1 MSPLFLKNR
10 SIDTGKDKDRYMM
23 KRKRR
28 EGMALLLLTA
38 LCISAEGMSAMASP
52 EFARS
57 QEEWASLSD
66 NRLEWEEIPALVN
79 EYNATVLNN
88 RKAYQKDSG
97 QNADEIRDALLEA
110 ADDMESLAID
120 AEAEEG
126 GTGIMSGA
134 SYRSNAASLRQQA
147 ESNVSDSQVIL
158 WQYEQ
163 VEDTIAQTVRDGFI
177 AYYQAIAQK
186 EADQA
191 KIGYLEESLASAQ
204 NRKNV
209 GMGTELEVLTAKEA
223 LQNGQAVLASAD
235 AKINAEKKKLQVLCG
250 WDYTSDAEIGALPD
264 FDMEEIGRIDLEAD
278 TEKALSSN
286 WQLRID
292 ERKLQNAPDATLR
305 DQYTKTVDND
315 RQQIK
320 ASVRSAYDTLVQAKR
335 TYDTGAEQLNLSRQ
349 NLEKSSRQ
357 LSLGVISRMEY
368 RAAENETTG
377 LEHTQRL
384 NEIAV
389 FSAWTAYQG
398 AVNGLASTGSAQ

>member
-1 MSPLFLKNR
+1 
-10 SIDTGKDKDRYMM
+10 MM

-97 QNADEIRDALLEA
+97 QNAEEIRDALLEA

-126 GTGIMSGA
+126 GAMIGA
-134 SYRSNAASLRQQA
+134 NYRSQAASLRQQA

-163 VEDTIAQTVRDGFI
+163 VEDTIAQTARDGFI

-223 LQNGQAVLASAD
+223 LQNGQAALASAD

-278 TEKALSSN
+278 TEKALSNN

-335 TYDTGAEQLNLSRQ
+335 TYDTGAEQLNLSLQ

-368 RAAENETTG
+368 RTAENETTG
-377 LEHTQRL
+377 LEHTQKL

>member
-1 MSPLFLKNR
+1 
-10 SIDTGKDKDRYMM
+10 MM
-23 KRKRR
+23 KRKKR

-97 QNADEIRDALLEA
+97 QNAEEIRDALLEA

-126 GTGIMSGA
+126 GAMIGA
-134 SYRSNAASLRQQA
+134 NYRSQAASLRQQA

-223 LQNGQAVLASAD
+223 LQNGQAALASAD

-278 TEKALSSN
+278 TEKALSNN

-368 RAAENETTG
+368 RTAENETTG
-377 LEHTQRL
+377 LEHNQKL

>member
-1 MSPLFLKNR
+1 
-10 SIDTGKDKDRYMM
+10 MM
-23 KRKRR
+23 KRKKR

-66 NRLEWEEIPALVN
+66 NRLEWEEIPGLVN

-97 QNADEIRDALLEA
+97 QNAEEIRDALLEA

-126 GTGIMSGA
+126 GAMIGA
-134 SYRSNAASLRQQA
+134 NYRSQAASLRQQA

-163 VEDTIAQTVRDGFI
+163 VEDTIAQTVRESFI

-223 LQNGQAVLASAD
+223 LQNGQAALASAD

-278 TEKALSSN
+278 TEKALSNN

-368 RAAENETTG
+368 RTAENETTG

>member
-23 KRKRR
+23 KGKRR

-66 NRLEWEEIPALVN
+66 NRLEWEEIRALVN

-97 QNADEIRDALLEA
+97 QNAEEIRDALLEA

-120 AEAEEG
+120 AEAEDG
-126 GTGIMSGA
+126 GAMTGA
-134 SYRSNAASLRQQA
+134 SYRSQAASLRQQA

-223 LQNGQAVLASAD
+223 LQNGQAALASAD

-250 WDYTSDAEIGALPD
+250 WDYTADAEIGALPD

-278 TEKALSSN
+278 TEKALSNN

>member
-28 EGMALLLLTA
+28 KGMALLLLTA

-97 QNADEIRDALLEA
+97 QNAEEIRDALLEA

-126 GTGIMSGA
+126 GAMIGA
-134 SYRSNAASLRQQA
+134 NYRSQAASLRQQA

-223 LQNGQAVLASAD
+223 LQNGQAALTSAD

-250 WDYTSDAEIGALPD
+250 WEYTSDAEIGALPD
-264 FDMEEIGRIDLEAD
+264 FDMEEIGKIDLEAD
-278 TEKALSSN
+278 TEKALSNN

-305 DQYTKTVDND
+305 DQYTKSVDND

-335 TYDTGAEQLNLSRQ
+335 TSDTGAEQLNLSRQ

-368 RAAENETTG
+368 RTAENETTG

>member
-1 MSPLFLKNR
+1 
-10 SIDTGKDKDRYMM
+10 MM
-23 KRKRR
+23 KRKKR

-38 LCISAEGMSAMASP
+38 LCLSTEGMSAMASP

-97 QNADEIRDALLEA
+97 QNAEEIRDALLEA

-126 GTGIMSGA
+126 GAMIGA
-134 SYRSNAASLRQQA
+134 NYRSQAASLRQQA

-223 LQNGQAVLASAD
+223 LQNGQAALTSAD

-264 FDMEEIGRIDLEAD
+264 FDMEEIRKIDLEAD
-278 TEKALSSN
+278 TEKALSNN

-305 DQYTKTVDND
+305 DQYTKTVNND

-368 RAAENETTG
+368 RTAENETTG

>member
-1 MSPLFLKNR
+1 MSPLFSKNR

-23 KRKRR
+23 KGKRR

-97 QNADEIRDALLEA
+97 QNAEEIRDALLEA

-120 AEAEEG
+120 AEAEEE
-126 GTGIMSGA
+126 GA
-134 SYRSNAASLRQQA
+134 MIGANYRSQAASLRQQA

-163 VEDTIAQTVRDGFI
+163 VEDTIAQTVRESFI

-223 LQNGQAVLASAD
+223 LQNGQAALTSAD

-264 FDMEEIGRIDLEAD
+264 FDMEEIRKIDLEAD
-278 TEKALSSN
+278 TEKALSNN

-315 RQQIK
+315 SQQIK
-320 ASVRSAYDTLVQAKR
+320 ASVRSAYDTLVQAKQ

-368 RAAENETTG
+368 RTAENETTG
-377 LEHTQRL
+377 LEHTQKL

>member
-28 EGMALLLLTA
+28 KGMALLLLTA

-97 QNADEIRDALLEA
+97 QNAEEIRDALLEA

-126 GTGIMSGA
+126 GAMIGA
-134 SYRSNAASLRQQA
+134 NYRSQAASLRQQA

-223 LQNGQAVLASAD
+223 LQNGQAALASAD

-278 TEKALSSN
+278 TEKALSNN

-368 RAAENETTG
+368 RTAENETTG

>member
-23 KRKRR
+23 KRKKR

-38 LCISAEGMSAMASP
+38 LCLSTEGMSAMASP

-97 QNADEIRDALLEA
+97 QNAEEIRDALLEA

-126 GTGIMSGA
+126 GAMIGA
-134 SYRSNAASLRQQA
+134 NYRSQAASLRQQA

-163 VEDTIAQTVRDGFI
+163 VEDTIAQTVRESFI

-223 LQNGQAVLASAD
+223 LQNGQAALTSAD

-250 WDYTSDAEIGALPD
+250 WEYTSDAEIGALPD
-264 FDMEEIGRIDLEAD
+264 FDMEEIGKIDLEAD
-278 TEKALSSN
+278 TEKALSNN

-320 ASVRSAYDTLVQAKR
+320 ASVRSAYDTLVQAKQ

-368 RAAENETTG
+368 RTAENETTG
-377 LEHTQRL
+377 LEHNQKL

>member
-23 KRKRR
+23 KGKRR
-28 EGMALLLLTA
+28 KGMALLLLTA
-38 LCISAEGMSAMASP
+38 LCLSTEGMSAMASP

-66 NRLEWEEIPALVN
+66 NRLEWEEIPGLVN

-97 QNADEIRDALLEA
+97 QNAEEIRDALLEA

-126 GTGIMSGA
+126 GAMIGA
-134 SYRSNAASLRQQA
+134 NYRSQAASLRQQA

-223 LQNGQAVLASAD
+223 LQNGQAALTSAD

-278 TEKALSSN
+278 TEKALSNN

-320 ASVRSAYDTLVQAKR
+320 ASVRSAYDTLVQAKQ

-368 RAAENETTG
+368 RTAENETTG
-377 LEHTQRL
+377 LEHNQKL

>member
-28 EGMALLLLTA
+28 KGMALLLLTA

-97 QNADEIRDALLEA
+97 QNAEEIRDALLEA

-126 GTGIMSGA
+126 GAMIGA
-134 SYRSNAASLRQQA
+134 NYRSQAASLRQQA

-163 VEDTIAQTVRDGFI
+163 VEDTIAQTVGYGFI
-177 AYYQAIAQK
+177 AYYQAIAKK

-223 LQNGQAVLASAD
+223 LQNGQAALASAD

-278 TEKALSSN
+278 TEKALSNN

-320 ASVRSAYDTLVQAKR
+320 ASVRSAYDTLVQAKQ

-368 RAAENETTG
+368 RTAENETTG
-377 LEHTQRL
+377 LEHNQKL

>member
-1 MSPLFLKNR
+1 
-10 SIDTGKDKDRYMM
+10 MM
-23 KRKRR
+23 KRKKR

-38 LCISAEGMSAMASP
+38 LCLSTEGMSAMASP

-97 QNADEIRDALLEA
+97 QNAEEIRDALLEA

-126 GTGIMSGA
+126 GAMIGA
-134 SYRSNAASLRQQA
+134 NYRSQAASLRQQA

-223 LQNGQAVLASAD
+223 LQNGQAALTSAD

-264 FDMEEIGRIDLEAD
+264 FDMEEIRKIDLEAD
-278 TEKALSSN
+278 TEKALSNN

-368 RAAENETTG
+368 RTAENETTG

>member
-1 MSPLFLKNR
+1 
-10 SIDTGKDKDRYMM
+10 MM
-23 KRKRR
+23 KGKRR
-28 EGMALLLLTA
+28 KGMELLLLTA
-38 LCISAEGMSAMASP
+38 LCISVEGMSAMASP

-97 QNADEIRDALLEA
+97 QNAEEIRDALLEA

-120 AEAEEG
+120 AEGEG
-126 GTGIMSGA
+126 GANVIA
-134 SYRSNAASLRQQA
+134 AANYRSQAASLRQQA

-223 LQNGQAVLASAD
+223 LQNGQAALASAD

-278 TEKALSSN
+278 TEKALSNN

-368 RAAENETTG
+368 RTAENETTG

>member
-28 EGMALLLLTA
+28 KGMALLLLTA
-38 LCISAEGMSAMASP
+38 LCLSTEGMSAMASP

-97 QNADEIRDALLEA
+97 QNAEEIRDALLEA

-126 GTGIMSGA
+126 GAMIGA
-134 SYRSNAASLRQQA
+134 NYRSQAASLRQQA

-223 LQNGQAVLASAD
+223 LQNGQAALTSAD

-250 WDYTSDAEIGALPD
+250 WEYTSDAEIGALPD

-278 TEKALSSN
+278 TEKALSNN

-305 DQYTKTVDND
+305 DQYTKTVAND

-320 ASVRSAYDTLVQAKR
+320 ASVRSAYDTLVQAKQ

-368 RAAENETTG
+368 RTAENETTG

>member
-28 EGMALLLLTA
+28 KGMALLLLTA

-97 QNADEIRDALLEA
+97 QNAEEIRDALLEA

-126 GTGIMSGA
+126 GAMIGA
-134 SYRSNAASLRQQA
+134 NYRSQAASLRQQA

-163 VEDTIAQTVRDGFI
+163 VEDTIAQTVRESFI

-223 LQNGQAVLASAD
+223 LQNGQAALTSAD

-250 WDYTSDAEIGALPD
+250 WEYTSDAEIGALPD

-278 TEKALSSN
+278 TEKALSNN

-368 RAAENETTG
+368 RTAENDTTG

>member
-23 KRKRR
+23 KGKRR

-97 QNADEIRDALLEA
+97 QNAEEIRDALLEA

-126 GTGIMSGA
+126 GAMIGA
-134 SYRSNAASLRQQA
+134 NYRSQAASLRQQA

-223 LQNGQAVLASAD
+223 LQNSQAALASAD

-278 TEKALSSN
+278 TEKALSNN

-384 NEIAV
+384 NEIAA